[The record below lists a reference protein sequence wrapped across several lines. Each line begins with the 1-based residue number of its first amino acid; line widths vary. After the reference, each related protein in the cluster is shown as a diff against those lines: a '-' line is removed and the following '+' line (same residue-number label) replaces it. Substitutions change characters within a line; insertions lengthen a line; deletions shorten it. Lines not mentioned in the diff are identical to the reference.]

1 MYPEVVPIE
10 GNIELVQNSGVQF
23 VDFDVMVDWKTKD
36 NTSPIKMVET
46 GYFQRPAARNE
57 PLIRL
62 VPKVTSELIYT
73 DPFNGREVDPLRADY
88 EVAMRDSLELYNGVW
103 FPLPYIPEHITEAN
117 YGPLNWVRARI
128 IKVTDP
134 VAIDQYLIAHGQKS
148 SFSPNA
154 VNYSENYDNASV
166 AGAGAVNGAAASG
179 AAGVGRASGAGGA
192 LGTAGA
198 GGVGAGAQGAAGSVA
213 GSISFGASKGS
224 SSKDPQEYYRIV
236 FAFDTSTQPYND
248 MMGGYFAPTERDVES
263 GVRFNLA
270 YTADKSQP
278 FLKSVNG
285 GLPWVNE
292 WVRAVY
298 KDLAPERLRGLG
310 KLSADELNA
319 LMDNDHEHEAHYLNV
334 LAFIG
339 FMLQPRPV
347 HFIANQNSATAM
359 GSYKVVDVSLILDIG
374 NARSCGIMV
383 EDHNQVTRG
392 DDDFSDTYVLTLRD
406 LNAPEQ
412 IYNEPFVS
420 RIEFSKPN
428 FDYDNRSAR
437 SGRPDAFNWP
447 SMVRVGNEAANL
459 SAHREGNEGN
469 SGLTSPKRYLWNT
482 DPLSNDRWI
491 FNNYS
496 YLIDS
501 KTLRQQSKEQVH
513 RAFLNSI
520 GTYFNTEGK
529 AYFALA
535 PDEMVY
541 DNLESRYSNHSTMT
555 FMLIEIIM
563 HAMVQMNSVAQR
575 EQCTSKNAP
584 RRLKAIILTTPPS
597 MPAEERELY
606 RACVYEALGILWKS
620 LGFDKSSPREFNFG
634 NTDKRSLGPN
644 SVGGAGGVGGVSASA
659 AAAKTIM
666 PPIPQ
671 VFMDWNEAEAGQVV
685 YIYNESQKTYQGN
698 CQDFI
703 RCLRR
708 PNVGTRIAERLVDHE
723 GNALLSARIAS
734 LDIGGGTTDLV
745 IKDYTFKRD
754 VPHYSADIIP
764 HDVYTDG
771 FKIAGDDILH
781 DLISFCIMPRLAR
794 PLAKNRIKFNP
805 VLQELVGEVNVGNI
819 RNEML
824 RSQLTQQLL
833 VKLAHKLLFHLE
845 NVSLFTAEC
854 FVTGTVRDFLEDKEL
869 NPQLPVTIKRPG
881 PCEMPNPEV
890 VNFVDN
896 IMGRYLKGFSIMD
909 FKLSFD
915 IAKIN
920 REFMAGRR
928 FNLCRVLTKFGE
940 VIASFDCDLLLLTGR
955 SSKLPAI
962 RSFFMQRVCLPAS
975 RVLPMHNYRCDSW
988 YPFKREGEYIGD
1000 PKTTASVGAL
1010 LCYLRLSHD
1019 KFPNFRFY
1027 SYPGDVTNKA
1037 HYVGIINNSNIISD
1051 KAVLYRYES
1060 ASMVAKKNFTDENDE
1075 ESNFVPYKRTDDAF
1089 QTQLSVELGYR
1100 LLDDP
1105 DMEAMP
1111 FYKIEAYHSVDEI
1124 KQVRNAACLTYRNLA
1139 RAEITS
1145 MLDKID
1151 ADLQDQYKNAIMPVL
1166 ARYESFGGYIDV
1178 DLNSAA
1184 GSADAYG
1191 SFGGEAITLA
1201 QVQQLSLHNTEL
1213 MTYKQ
1218 QLEQQLQNAV
1228 QAEALSKIEKPS
1240 GFKAMFGKAMQEYE
1254 EQVQAL
1260 QSQLYQERYSSA
1272 VEQTLLRFVSEQRYS
1287 LENDLSELLNKA
1299 IEDNI
1304 VLTRERYS
1312 RGFETLRRKLDIDRV
1327 RFTVTLRTVNK
1338 HSPYPL
1344 PFIKNNLPNLKRVE
1358 TFELERVEDDEQR
1371 NYTPYFRMYLKTISG
1386 ANVKY
1391 FMDSGVIDINGLS
1404 PRVIL

>member
-36 NTSPIKMVET
+36 STSPIKMVEI

-62 VPKVTSELIYT
+62 VPKVTSDLIFT
-73 DPFNGREVDPLRADY
+73 NPFNGREVDLSRADY
-88 EVAMRDSLELYNGVW
+88 EVTMRDSLALYNGVW
-103 FPLPYIPEHITEAN
+103 FPVPFIPEHITESN

-128 IKVTDP
+128 VKVTNP

-166 AGAGAVNGAAASG
+166 AGASAANI
-179 AAGVGRASGAGGA
+179 GG
-192 LGTAGA
+192 LGTQNGSAAFGEGANAVGGLGSSIA
-198 GGVGAGAQGAAGSVA
+198 GGVSEVGGLGAVKTVGHG
-213 GSISFGASKGS
+213 
-224 SSKDPQEYYRIV
+224 SKDAQEYYRIV

-270 YTADKSQP
+270 YTADKCYP

-298 KDLAPERLRGLG
+298 KDLAPERLCGLG
-310 KLSADELNA
+310 KLSSDELNEFI
-319 LMDNDHEHEAHYLNV
+319 DKDHEHEAHYLNV

-347 HFIANQNSATAM
+347 HFIANQSNATAI

-383 EDHNQVTRG
+383 EDHNQPTRG
-392 DDDFSDTYVLTLRD
+392 EDDFKDTYVLALRD

-469 SGLTSPKRYLWNT
+469 SGLTSPKRYLWNI

-535 PDEMVY
+535 DDDMVY

-555 FMLIEIIM
+555 FMLIEIILQ
-563 HAMVQMNSVAQR
+563 AMVQMNSLAQR
-575 EQCTSKNAP
+575 EKCSSKNAP

-634 NTDKRSLGPN
+634 SSDRRSLGPN
-644 SVGGAGGVGGVSASA
+644 ALSGSSSATYA
-659 AAAKTIM
+659 NKTIM

-671 VFMDWNEAEAGQVV
+671 VYMDWNEAEAGQVV

-708 PNVGTRIAERLVDHE
+708 PNVGTRIAERLIDHE

-781 DLISFCIMPRLAR
+781 DLIRFCIMPRLAR

-833 VKLAHKLLFHLE
+833 VKIAHKLLFHLE

-854 FVTGTVRDFLEDKEL
+854 FVTGTVREFLEDREL
-869 NPQLPVTIKRPG
+869 NPQLPVTIKRLG

-890 VNFVDN
+890 INFVDN

-920 REFMAGRR
+920 REFMAGHR

-975 RVLPMHNYRCDSW
+975 RVMPMHNYRCDSW
-988 YPFKREGEYIGD
+988 YPFKRDGEYIGD

-1037 HYVGIINNSNIISD
+1037 HYVGIINNSNKIND
-1051 KAVLYRYES
+1051 NAVLYRYES
-1060 ASMVAKKNFTDENDE
+1060 AAMVAKKNFTSENDE
-1075 ESNFVPYKRTDDAF
+1075 ESNFVPYKRNDESF

-1105 DMEAMP
+1105 DMDAMP
-1111 FYKIEAYHSVDEI
+1111 FYKIEAYHNINDI
-1124 KQVRNAACLTYRNLA
+1124 KQVRSAARLTYRNLA
-1139 RAEITS
+1139 RAEITD
-1145 MLDKID
+1145 MLAKID
-1151 ADLQDQYKNAIMPVL
+1151 MDIQEQYTNAIMPL
-1166 ARYESFGGYIDV
+1166 LSRYESFGGYIEV
-1178 DLNSAA
+1178 NLNNAVTNLS
-1184 GSADAYG
+1184 SI
-1191 SFGGEAITLA
+1191 GGDDITLA

-1218 QLEQQLQNAV
+1218 QLEQQLQSSV

-1260 QSQLYQERYSSA
+1260 QSRLYQERYFEA
-1272 VEQTLLRFVSEQRYS
+1272 VEQNLLRFVIKQRS
-1287 LENDLSELLNKA
+1287 KLENDLCELLNKA

-1304 VLTRERYS
+1304 ILTRDRYS
-1312 RGFETLRRKLDIDRV
+1312 RGFATLRRKLDIDRV

-1344 PFIKNNLPNLKRVE
+1344 PFIKKNLPDLKRVE

-1371 NYTPYFRMYLKTISG
+1371 DYTRYFRMYLKTISG

-1404 PRVIL
+1404 PREIL